1 MADVEIYT
9 TPFCGYCS
17 RAKRLLDNKGVAY
30 REIDIFTSRALR
42 EEMIQRAGGRTSVPQ
57 IFIDGKGIGG
67 YDEMIELDLD
77 DELDPLLG
85 IQS

>member
-17 RAKRLLDNKGVAY
+17 RAKRLLDNKGVTY
-30 REIDIFTSRALR
+30 REIDVFASRALR

-57 IFIDGKGIGG
+57 IFIDGKGVGG
-67 YDEMIELDLD
+67 FEDMVELDLD
-77 DELDPLLG
+77 DGLDPLLG